1 MKIKENDNFPD
12 VDVYQLSTDGPVTV
26 KTSELFSG
34 KKILLVA
41 VPGAFTPTCSQQHLP
56 GYIKLS
62 KEFLSKGI
70 EKIFFTSIND
80 PFVMK
85 AWLESH
91 DKNSIEC
98 ISDTE
103 GKLIDSL
110 GSELDLSVIGLG
122 KRFSRFAMIVDDGVI
137 TKVFDENGGG
147 LEKSEAENVLKN
159 I

>member
-62 KEFLSKGI
+62 EEFLGKGI
-70 EKIFFTSIND
+70 EKIFFASIND

-85 AWLESH
+85 AWVESH
-91 DKNSIEC
+91 GKNLIEC

-137 TKVFDENGGG
+137 IKIFDENGGG